1 MGKLHFPP
9 DAQLTGPDRLIL
21 GFLEKDYEAYD
32 QAKEGTPSDVA
43 DESDDSATKRT
54 EFVSPSPE
62 GRLKIRRWIEI
73 HCSHHRRLSGLR
85 AAVYCLYEGSEQP

>member
-32 QAKEGTPSDVA
+32 QAKKDLPSDIA

-62 GRLKIRRWIEI
+62 GRVEDSTLDGDLLLT
-73 HCSHHRRLSGLR
+73 SSQTLR
-85 AAVYCLYEGSEQP
+85 TASSNLLPI

>member
-21 GFLEKDYEAYD
+21 DFLEKDYEAHD
-32 QAKEGTPSDVA
+32 QAKRRVSSDVA
-43 DESDDSATKRT
+43 EESDDSTTKRT

-62 GRLKIRRWIEI
+62 GRIEDSTLNGI
-73 HCSHHRRLSGLR
+73 S
-85 AAVYCLYEGSEQP
+85 

>member
-9 DAQLTGPDRLIL
+9 AADLTGADKLVL
-21 GFLEKDYEAYD
+21 GHLQKDYE
-32 QAKEGTPSDVA
+32 QFESESKVTPVDAA

-62 GRLKIRRWIEI
+62 GELEQSRENQTAVDIMQTLKKAKNRP
-73 HCSHHRRLSGLR
+73 LR
-85 AAVYCLYEGSEQP
+85 T

>member
-32 QAKEGTPSDVA
+32 QAKEGIPSDVA

-62 GRLKIRRWIEI
+62 GRVEDLTLDGDSLLTSPQTPRTA
-73 HCSHHRRLSGLR
+73 SSNLL
-85 AAVYCLYEGSEQP
+85 LT

>member
-32 QAKEGTPSDVA
+32 QVKKDMPADVA

-62 GRLKIRRWIEI
+62 GRISSNISPLK
-73 HCSHHRRLSGLR
+73 
-85 AAVYCLYEGSEQP
+85 A